1 MDGLEFLERKKKSN
15 SYCPII
21 MISGHGNIET
31 AVQALKKEH
40 MIILRNHLTEQS
52 TSCR

>member
-1 MDGLEFLERKKKSN
+1 MHQDAEMDGIEFLERKMKSE

-31 AVQALKKEH
+31 AVQALKRVH
-40 MIILRNHLTEQS
+40 MIISKNPLI
-52 TSCR
+52 